1 MPAAPSSKSADI
13 DRDRLA
19 KVLGLLGSPESG
31 EALAAACQASALFED
46 VSMACAWAQLFR
58 RRHVIVAKRP
68 LSACCQT
75 WL

>member
-31 EALAAACQASALFED
+31 EALAADCQASAL
-46 VSMACAWAQLFR
+46 SR
-58 RRHVIVAKRP
+58 
-68 LSACCQT
+68 T
-75 WL
+75 